1 MTFAKVVLHQLRS
14 ALGNAQIGADVAHQ
28 LLLVDGA
35 DAAERVGFHVLVQ
48 QFIGIQF
55 RAVGRKPEELDARRV
70 LCQPATHRRRLVHGV
85 AIQNQKH
92 FPGDQTQ
99 QATQKIQKD
108 RRGEAL
114 VKNHEG
120 QSTAIG
126 EGRDQVA
133 AEALTGARHHGRL
146 AAASIGAAGL
156 MVGAQP
162 HLVAPVNLGLFSL
175 GLRPDGRVFLL
186 QPSPHGG
193 RVLFVGAPHR
203 LLWRQTPGPQIA
215 PHRPDRHVHA
225 EPSGQQLL
233 HRFPRPQRERQ
244 TQLVRAPAQNQPH
257 GGGCL
262 RRSQAR
268 AGRPSATPGLQPR
281 TPFSLPKAHPAVDRS
296 SRHPEQPRG
305 LGLCK
310 ALANRLHHKPAQS
323 LLRLGRKRTRI
334 LSFHVPNDG
343 PDSGTCQLFYAPISN
358 GREGTSYGRLARSW
372 RSRVGWRPQMPTY
385 QVLYPPFSE
394 LYIDVSFSWSL
405 LLGYLILASAAGLWA
420 VWDARRQPSGPK
432 LYN

>member
-126 EGRDQVA
+126 DCRDQVA
-133 AEALTGARHHGRL
+133 AEALTGARHHGKVFLILDRHPVHK
-146 AAASIGAAGL
+146 S
-156 MVGAQP
+156 
-162 HLVAPVNLGLFSL
+162 APVSRWLEKHAARIQLFWLPSYSPEL
-175 GLRPDGRVFLL
+175 NPDELLNQDVKTNALGRVRPIDQQELMGNVRSYL
-186 QPSPHGG
+186 RITQS
-193 RVLFVGAPHR
+193 R
-203 LLWRQTPGPQIA
+203 PQLVQ
-215 PHRPDRHVHA
+215 HYFRERHVQYA
-225 EPSGQQLL
+225 
-233 HRFPRPQRERQ
+233 
-244 TQLVRAPAQNQPH
+244 
-257 GGGCL
+257 
-262 RRSQAR
+262 
-268 AGRPSATPGLQPR
+268 
-281 TPFSLPKAHPAVDRS
+281 
-296 SRHPEQPRG
+296 
-305 LGLCK
+305 
-310 ALANRLHHKPAQS
+310 AL
-323 LLRLGRKRTRI
+323 
-334 LSFHVPNDG
+334 
-343 PDSGTCQLFYAPISN
+343 
-358 GREGTSYGRLARSW
+358 
-372 RSRVGWRPQMPTY
+372 
-385 QVLYPPFSE
+385 
-394 LYIDVSFSWSL
+394 
-405 LLGYLILASAAGLWA
+405 
-420 VWDARRQPSGPK
+420 
-432 LYN
+432 